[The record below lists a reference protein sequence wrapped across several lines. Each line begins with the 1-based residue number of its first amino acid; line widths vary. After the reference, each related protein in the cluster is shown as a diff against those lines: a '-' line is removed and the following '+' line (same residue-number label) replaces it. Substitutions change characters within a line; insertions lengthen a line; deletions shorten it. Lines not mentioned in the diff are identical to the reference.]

1 MCFMKKSW
9 GVKSRGTVP
18 LMHKNQFSNSIL
30 INSIISTVKS
40 KKTRCLYSIC
50 YCFCFLP
57 AILNK
62 CLLITD
68 LFPTMKTI
76 LFWARIWSY
85 RKNMQNNANLRI
97 SGSCIFKLLPGV
109 MSFYCIRFFSWHI
122 RFIQFSFKMCARF
135 LPRKN
140 CKQSKTLQLSIHVMN
155 IFFDILIT
163 SYLCHLR
170 SEKVHHFFA
179 ILSRAVEKIGIFYK
193 DCPIAGLKVLRL
205 F

>member
-18 LMHKNQFSNSIL
+18 LIHKTNFQIVCIL
-30 INSIISTVKS
+30 ISSIISTVKS
-40 KKTRCLYSIC
+40 KKHVVCIAYVTV
-50 YCFCFLP
+50 FVFLP

-62 CLLITD
+62 CLLITYI
-68 LFPTMKTI
+68 FPTMKTI
-76 LFWARIWSY
+76 LFWARIGSY
-85 RKNMQNNANLRI
+85 RKNMQNNANFRI
-97 SGSCIFKLLPGV
+97 SGSCICTLLPGV

-140 CKQSKTLQLSIHVMN
+140 CKQSKTLQLSMHVMN
-155 IFFDILIT
+155 IYFDILIT
-163 SYLCHLR
+163 SYLCYLR
-170 SEKVHHFFA
+170 A
-179 ILSRAVEKIGIFYK
+179 M
-193 DCPIAGLKVLRL
+193 L